1 MIKVLEPP
9 SVCNKMATLTDIEVG
24 MQKNDEDIEAC
35 LQLYVGMSWSEYV
48 KSGGGIN
55 HMIGLP
61 PVVPAG
67 HVPGL
72 PRGMVDAAEF
82 LKIVTEKELLIT
94 QCKEKVKACIQQIYD
109 IEKAEALIGQAI
121 HVHGVRGF
129 GRQDVKAQL
138 IDVRERCIG
147 EEKRLN
153 LELWNLSELN
163 AVDAVSFQAELTYL
177 LKSKLELRLSHKKS
191 IALRMVELR
200 GNEPTA
206 H

>member
-1 MIKVLEPP
+1 
-9 SVCNKMATLTDIEVG
+9 MATLTDIEVG
-24 MQKNDEDIEAC
+24 IQKNNEEIEAC

-72 PRGMVDAAEF
+72 PPGMVDAAEF

-94 QCKEKVKACIQQIYD
+94 QCKEKVKACIQQISD
-109 IEKAEALIGQAI
+109 IEKAEGLIGQAI
-121 HVHGVRGF
+121 HHNGFGNGF
-129 GRQDVKAQL
+129 GRHNVKAQL

-177 LKSKLELRLSHKKS
+177 LKRKLELRLSHKKS

-200 GNEPTA
+200 KNAPTA